1 MNTKIVMVSSAF
13 FLGLIGITLSFFTKE
28 IDVYLNSDSNN
39 ASLLFLQLMSALY
52 LGFALMNWMAKDSRI
67 GGIYNRPIAIGN
79 LMNFGVGALA
89 LIKIVSKI
97 EFHNEVIIGLA
108 IIYSIFAI
116 CFAYIFRTHPKIEK

>member
-39 ASLLFLQLMSALY
+39 ASLLFLHLLSALY